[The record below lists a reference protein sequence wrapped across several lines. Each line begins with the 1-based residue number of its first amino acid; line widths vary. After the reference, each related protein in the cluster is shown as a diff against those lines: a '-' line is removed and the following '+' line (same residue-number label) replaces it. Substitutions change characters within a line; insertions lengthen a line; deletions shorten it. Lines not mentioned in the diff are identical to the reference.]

1 MVSRSPFQSRSIARN
16 ISMKRLSIVGLGL
29 ITLVA
34 GAAWTARRTG
44 VWMGRQPDG
53 SFLVSSGQRIEA
65 GSIAFAGR
73 PIDLALHPTEDLFA
87 VLNKGSVFLA
97 TPRGV
102 VKGSEVPLGSNAGF
116 RGLVWTPDGQ
126 HLLAST
132 EPGHLQTFRFDG
144 ERLRKT

>member
-1 MVSRSPFQSRSIARN
+1 MCRRDLARC
-16 ISMKRLSIVGLGL
+16 SGMGRMKRLSIAGLALLL
-29 ITLVA
+29 IA
-34 GAAWTARRTG
+34 ASAAWTARRSG

-53 SFLVSSGQRIEA
+53 SFLVSSGQRVEA
-65 GSIAFAGR
+65 GSIAFTGR
-73 PIDLALHPTEDLFA
+73 PIDLALHPTRELFA

-102 VKGSEVPLGSNAGF
+102 IKGSEVPLGSSAGF

-132 EPGHLQTFRFDG
+132 EPGHVQTFGF
-144 ERLRKT
+144 